1 MSPSRN
7 SVLFLVLG
15 ALLGAALMAGYSY
28 RRWHAEE
35 VRLSTSRIDSGLE
48 LLQRIE
54 RRDSSARDQLR
65 SELRTQINALAARD
79 DLSFYQCTSR
89 RRILERADRN
99 PNLARGDAVDARK
112 TAEILGRFQAG
123 AFACERK

>member
-1 MSPSRN
+1 MAPSRN
-7 SVLFLVLG
+7 SILFLALG

-35 VRLSTSRIDSGLE
+35 MRMSTGRIASDLDLLE
-48 LLQRIE
+48 RIE
-54 RRDSSARDQLR
+54 RRDDSAREHLR
-65 SELRTQINALAARD
+65 SGLRTQINALAARD
-79 DLSFYQCTSR
+79 DLGFYQCTNR

-99 PNLARGDAVDARK
+99 ANLARGDGVDARK
-112 TAEILGRFQAG
+112 TAEILRRFQAG